1 MPDQLNSAQTMAMD
15 TAMNYAAMNY
25 VLKDPAHNFPKL
37 VDWAEMF
44 AREEHAGQ
52 LAVVKSMAADPDN
65 FSTLRSNRV
74 AVYKT

>member
-1 MPDQLNSAQTMAMD
+1 MPDQLNSAQAMAMD
-15 TAMNYAAMNY
+15 TAMNS
-25 VLKDPAHNFPKL
+25 VLKDLAHNFPKL

-44 AREEHAGQ
+44 AREEHADQ
-52 LAVVKSMAADPDN
+52 FAVVKSMAADPDN

>member
-15 TAMNYAAMNY
+15 TAMNY

-37 VDWAEMF
+37 VDWAEMC
-44 AREEHAGQ
+44 AREEHADQ

-65 FSTLRSNRV
+65 FST
-74 AVYKT
+74 